1 MQLPPFQSL
10 IDAHAA
16 GLHRFLAGLV
26 GRDQADDC
34 LQETLLA
41 ALRAYPELRLA
52 DNLRAWLY
60 TIARRKAID
69 TLRRDGRVIVDR
81 KLVEAALHTIDGHEP
96 VDHGLWGAVQELPPK
111 QRAAVVHRFVADRPY
126 REIATLMA
134 TSEESARR
142 SVHEGL
148 KKLRTRIDR

>member
-1 MQLPPFQSL
+1 VQLPPFQSL

-16 GLHRFLAGLV
+16 GLHRLLRRLV
-26 GRDQADDC
+26 GPDQADDC

-41 ALRAYPELRLA
+41 ALRAYPELRRA

-69 TLRRDGRVIVDR
+69 TLRQGGRAIVDQR
-81 KLVEAALHTIDGHEP
+81 LVEAASGKTDGHLF
-96 VDHGLWGAVQELPPK
+96 VDDGLWEVVRELPDR
-111 QRAAVVHRFVADRPY
+111 QRTALVHRYVEDLPY
-126 REIATLMA
+126 REIASRMA
-134 TSEESARR
+134 CSEEAARR

-148 KKLRTRIDR
+148 KKLRMRIER